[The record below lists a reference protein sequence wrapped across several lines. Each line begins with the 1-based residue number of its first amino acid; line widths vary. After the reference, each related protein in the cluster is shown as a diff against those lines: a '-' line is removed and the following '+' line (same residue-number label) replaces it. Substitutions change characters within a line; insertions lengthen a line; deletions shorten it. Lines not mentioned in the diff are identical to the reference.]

1 MNRRQVIGINRA
13 ADAVQRKTGLIH
25 ELGHSLNDYKAAAS
39 GNHFSDSFEDC
50 RLFSFSNAPKEF
62 NANLTGAD
70 LCIDDAFILDQI
82 HFLQYQEAVTYISEH
97 IDRYKTPMAKMRFE
111 EERMLDFFYENP
123 DIPSFEMLAGE
134 LGVDVQLVKFKFRA
148 LNYRGYELPN
158 IPETR
163 SDFLKNWQR

>member
-1 MNRRQVIGINRA
+1 MW
-13 ADAVQRKTGLIH
+13 
-25 ELGHSLNDYKAAAS
+25 
-39 GNHFSDSFEDC
+39 
-50 RLFSFSNAPKEF
+50 
-62 NANLTGAD
+62 
-70 LCIDDAFILDQI
+70 
-82 HFLQYQEAVTYISEH
+82 
-97 IDRYKTPMAKMRFE
+97 KTPMAKMRFE